1 MNTKGTYTSL
11 FDQEIRSVFR
21 NAWRIT
27 RADPALRGFF
37 WKAVLAQGKAARVRM
52 GWRRKGLQ
60 VPPLLICSITTRC
73 NLNCVGCYAHA
84 LARAFHR
91 GEQGEMS
98 KEKLESVLSEARELG
113 ISIVL
118 LAGGEP
124 LVRKDL
130 MEVTAHYPDIIFP
143 VFTNGLLIDDE
154 LIERF
159 QRQRNVVPVI
169 SLEGYADDTDQR
181 RGKGIYAHLKKI
193 IGKMEGKGIFL
204 GCSLTVNRD
213 NFDIVLED
221 AFVQEMIASGSRLF
235 FFVEYVPIQEGTEAL
250 LLTETQRLTLRRDDQ
265 NDGATVSRLVY
276 LLSGGRSGVWWL
288 SFSRSRVPAHQC
300 RRSGGTLSLCSLFRC
315 QSAATVAARGSPIRF
330 PTANSGKPRQTK
342 RSRRRMCALGQSG
355 VGAIVA
361 AHLRSFPGG
370 RTAIGKIGGE
380 K

>member
-52 GWRRKGLQ
+52 EWRRKGLQ

-235 FFVEYVPIQEGTEAL
+235 FFVEYVPIQEGTETL
-250 LLTETQRLTLRRDDQ
+250 LLTQTQRLTLRQMTKTMGQRFPGLFIAFPGDEAEYGGCLSAGRGFLHISAG
-265 NDGATVSRLVY
+265 GAVEPCPFAPYSDASL
-276 LLSGGRSGVWWL
+276 
-288 SFSRSRVPAHQC
+288 QQ
-300 RRSGGTLSLCSLFRC
+300 LSLREAL
-315 QSAATVAARGSPIRF
+315 QSDFLRQIRE
-330 PTANSGKPRQTK
+330 NHDKLSELEGG
-342 RSRRRMCALGQSG
+342 CALWANREWVRSLLPTSG
-355 VGAIVA
+355 HSPADVPLSA
-361 AHLRSFPGG
+361 
-370 RTAIGKIGGE
+370 K
-380 K
+380 

>member
-1 MNTKGTYTSL
+1 MEMKRTDVSQFDHEIYSL
-11 FDQEIRSVFR
+11 FRS
-21 NAWRIT
+21 AWRIT

-37 WKAVLAQGKAARVRM
+37 WKAGLAQGRAARVRK
-52 GWRRKGLQ
+52 GWHRNGVQ

-91 GEQGEMS
+91 DEQQEMS
-98 KEKLESVLSEARELG
+98 KEKLESVLSEAHELG

-130 MEVTAHYPDIIFP
+130 LEVTAHYPDIIFP
-143 VFTNGLLIDDE
+143 LFTNGLLIDDD

-159 QRQRNVVPVI
+159 QRQKNVVPVI

-221 AFVQEMIASGSRLF
+221 AFLQEMIASGCRLF
-235 FFVEYVPIQEGTEAL
+235 FFVEYVPIQEGTESL
-250 LLTETQRLTLRRDDQ
+250 LLEETQRLALRRMTQ
-265 NDGATVSRLVY
+265 TMG
-276 LLSGGRSGVWWL
+276 
-288 SFSRSRVPAHQC
+288 Q
-300 RRSGGTLSLCSLFRC
+300 
-315 QSAATVAARGSPIRF
+315 RF
-330 PTANSGKPRQTK
+330 PG
-342 RSRRRMCALGQSG
+342 LF
-355 VGAIVA
+355 V
-361 AHLRSFPGG
+361 SFPGDEVKYGGCLSSG
-370 RTAIGKIGGE
+370 RGFLHISAGGAVE
-380 K
+380 PCPFAPYSDVNLQQMSLREALQSNFLRQIRENHDKLSEVDGGCALWANREWVRSLLPASAHAPADAPL

>member
-1 MNTKGTYTSL
+1 MNRKGTYISQ
-11 FDQEIRSVFR
+11 FDQEIRALFR

-27 RADPALRGFF
+27 QADPALRGFF
-37 WKAVLAQGKAARVRM
+37 WKAVLAQGKAARVRK

-84 LARAFHR
+84 LARAFHH
-91 GEQGEMS
+91 GEQREIS
-98 KEKLESVLSEARELG
+98 KEKLESVLSEAHELG

-235 FFVEYVPIQEGTEAL
+235 FFVEYVPIQEGTETL
-250 LLTETQRLTLRRDDQ
+250 LLTETQRLTLRQ
-265 NDGATVSRLVY
+265 MTKTMG
-276 LLSGGRSGVWWL
+276 
-288 SFSRSRVPAHQC
+288 Q
-300 RRSGGTLSLCSLFRC
+300 
-315 QSAATVAARGSPIRF
+315 RF
-330 PTANSGKPRQTK
+330 PG
-342 RSRRRMCALGQSG
+342 LF
-355 VGAIVA
+355 I
-361 AHLRSFPGG
+361 SFPGDEAEYGGCLSAG
-370 RTAIGKIGGE
+370 RGFLHISASGAVEPCPFAPYSDASLQQLSLQEALQSDFLRQIRENHHKLSELEGGCALWANRE
-380 K
+380 WVRSLLPTSGHSPADVPL